1 MALTLKRKLL
11 VAFVLLKLFEDGYD
25 GFKRGKKQVKFTRT
39 SGEGYASVVVQ
50 FISLQ
55 DTPTFE
61 EMMRMSSDQFVE
73 ILIKYY

>member
-1 MALTLKRKLL
+1 MALILKRKLL
-11 VAFVLLKLFEDGYD
+11 VAFVLLELFEDGYN
-25 GFKRGKKQVKFTRT
+25 GFKLGKKQVKFTRT
-39 SGEGYASVVVQ
+39 SEKGYASVVVQ